1 MEAIQGPRK
10 IMKFVLIIW
19 VCSFIGSPVA
29 CLPPMEYPKQFDSW
43 YECSRAAHK
52 ESLKIMSKL
61 GYKVVNKDR
70 IGMKY
75 RCEETSSI

>member
-1 MEAIQGPRK
+1 MEALPGPRK

-43 YECSRAAHK
+43 YECSRTAHK
-52 ESLKIMSKL
+52 ESLLLMTKM
-61 GYKVVNKDR
+61 GYKTVNEAH
-70 IGMKY
+70 IAMKY
-75 RCEETSSI
+75 RCKQESSI